1 MLAPSLTGAFARSP
15 GSPPETLLPATLADA
30 GVIFD
35 DRFLS
40 PGGT

>member
-1 MLAPSLTGAFARSP
+1 MLAPSLTTAFARP
-15 GSPPETLLPATLADA
+15 APPPETLLSATLADA

-35 DRFLS
+35 DRFPS

>member
-1 MLAPSLTGAFARSP
+1 MLAPSLTGHSRARP
-15 GSPPETLLPATLADA
+15 APPPETLLPATLADA